1 MGVLTM
7 AFGRPRNKRS
17 FDRFTKQIKYIGT
30 AFKLTNVPVFKQ
42 LGRRVLDA
50 DNTNLTYMPIYE
62 NLELPSGVAAPNSII
77 EHFIREASHH
87 VILNRC
93 PCRSELDCQDFDPDF
108 GCTFLGE
115 GARVVDPEVGRHV
128 SMEEAL
134 EHLNQAKEAGLISV
148 LGSFKGDAI
157 MLGVKDRHRLMTIC
171 HCCPCCCI
179 TNKMHLGSRESRDAL
194 EKLEGLI
201 IEVDSE
207 KCTGCSKC
215 VKACIFMQM
224 EVVDKKA
231 AIGDECKGCGRCAM
245 ACPEDAIRIRIEDP
259 SYIDECISRISS
271 RVDVVVR

>member
-1 MGVLTM
+1 
-7 AFGRPRNKRS
+7 
-17 FDRFTKQIKYIGT
+17 
-30 AFKLTNVPVFKQ
+30 
-42 LGRRVLDA
+42 
-50 DNTNLTYMPIYE
+50 
-62 NLELPSGVAAPNSII
+62 
-77 EHFIREASHH
+77 
-87 VILNRC
+87 
-93 PCRSELDCQDFDPDF
+93 
-108 GCTFLGE
+108 
-115 GARVVDPEVGRHV
+115 
-128 SMEEAL
+128 
-134 EHLNQAKEAGLISV
+134 
-148 LGSFKGDAI
+148 
-157 MLGVKDRHRLMTIC
+157 MTIC

-271 RVDVVVR
+271 RVDVGVR

>member
-157 MLGVKDRHRLMTIC
+157 MLGVRTA
-171 HCCPCCCI
+171 
-179 TNKMHLGSRESRDAL
+179 TA
-194 EKLEGLI
+194 
-201 IEVDSE
+201 
-207 KCTGCSKC
+207 
-215 VKACIFMQM
+215 
-224 EVVDKKA
+224 
-231 AIGDECKGCGRCAM
+231 
-245 ACPEDAIRIRIEDP
+245 
-259 SYIDECISRISS
+259 
-271 RVDVVVR
+271 